1 MFLLMKFDFNKYDL
15 LFCNTFFS
23 KFRGLMFSRRK
34 NLVLVLKKESRF
46 NAAIHMFFVFFPIDV
61 YWLDKDKN
69 IVDFKK
75 RVLPFTIAVPKKK
88 AKYIVEI
95 STS

>member
-1 MFLLMKFDFNKYDL
+1 MKFNFNKYNL
-15 LFCNTFFS
+15 TFCNTFFS

-34 NLVLVLKKESRF
+34 NLALVLNKESRF
-46 NAAIHMFFVFFPIDV
+46 NATIHMFFVFYPIDV

-75 RVLPFTIAVPKKK
+75 NVLPFTIAIPKKK

-95 STS
+95 SIF

>member
-1 MFLLMKFDFNKYDL
+1 MKFDFDKYDL
-15 LFCNTFFS
+15 IFCNTFFS
-23 KFRGLMFSRRK
+23 KFRGLMFSKRK
-34 NLVLVLKKESRF
+34 NLVFVLEKESRF
-46 NAAIHMFFVFFPIDV
+46 NAIIHMLFVFYPINV

-69 IVDFKK
+69 IVDFRK
-75 RVLPFTIAVPKKK
+75 RVMPFTIKIPRRK